1 MSEWVKIRDAVLG
14 VMKDGAMDVV
24 EETKQAFLQNFI
36 EAGIPVVESYAAEFT
51 AKVKAQAQTETGWCK
66 IRDSVV
72 IPGAVQLVLFIGKRL
87 VETVA
92 EKAKKEA
99 ATA

>member
-1 MSEWVKIRDAVLG
+1 MSEWVKIRDAVLD

-36 EAGIPVVESYAAEFT
+36 EAGIPVVEKYATDFV
-51 AKVKAQAQTETGWCK
+51 AKVKEQSKAESGWCK

-72 IPGAVQLVLFIGKRL
+72 IPAAVQLVLFIGKQIIAA
-87 VETVA
+87 VA